1 MSDHLGGK
9 REMWIEPTNEKIFY
23 NGRIDQKNENAPVFV
38 FPATYAQMR
47 FTGTSIKIHVRNRRA
62 YWNNYLG
69 YILDGKQG
77 KVLLP
82 QNGEFVFQLNGGTLN
97 GDTFPTETTSVTG
110 DVHELIIFKRQDSCH
125 EVAFLGV
132 ELEEGG
138 ELLELP
144 ETSRPSERKILVF
157 GDSVSAGEVSEAVDF
172 TGKADPVHNGEYS
185 NSWYSYAWMTARKLN
200 AQIHDIAQGGIA
212 LMDNTG
218 WFYEPRAIGMES
230 VWDKIHYN
238 PELGVAEA
246 WDLTQYVPQ
255 VVIVA
260 IGQNDSHPV
269 DHMKEDYEGAIS
281 KTWREHY
288 KQFLQTLRKQYP
300 NAQIV
305 CITTLLEHDS
315 SWDRSIAQ
323 VVGELNDEK
332 VTQYL
337 FKRNG
342 SATPGHLRISEAEEM
357 SEELAAYL
365 QEMFVT
371 TEN

>member
-1 MSDHLGGK
+1 
-9 REMWIEPTNEKIFY
+9 MWIEPTHEKIFY
-23 NGRIDQKNENAPVFV
+23 NGRIDWKNENAPVFV

-47 FTGTSIKIHVRNRRA
+47 FTGNFIKIHLSNRCA
-62 YWNNYLG
+62 YWDNYLG

-82 QNGEFVFQLNGGTLN
+82 QNGEFVFQLNG
-97 GDTFPTETTSVTG
+97 DIFPTEITSVTG
-110 DVHELIIFKRQDSCH
+110 DDSVAEKGSIHELIIFKRQDSCH
-125 EVAFLGV
+125 EITFLGV
-132 ELEEGG
+132 ELEDGA
-138 ELLELP
+138 ELLDLP
-144 ETSRPSERKILVF
+144 KTSKPSERKLLVF
-157 GDSVSAGEVSEAVDF
+157 GDSVSAGEVSEAIDF

-200 AQIHDIAQGGIA
+200 AQIHDIAQGGVA
-212 LMDNTG
+212 LMNGTG
-218 WFYEPRAIGMES
+218 WFYEPQAIGMES

-238 PELGVAEA
+238 PELGVTES
-246 WDLTQYVPQ
+246 WDLMKYIPQ

-281 KTWREHY
+281 KTWRKHY
-288 KQFLQTLRKQYP
+288 KQFLQTLRTQYP

-315 SWDRSIAQ
+315 SWDRAISQ
-323 VVGELNDEK
+323 VVGELGDEK
-332 VTQYL
+332 ITQYL

-357 SEELAAYL
+357 SEELAEYL
-365 QEMFVT
+365 QGTFA
-371 TEN
+371 NI